1 MNDNI
6 KIVFTDDIDTYN
18 IESRSTVYINKSV
31 ETALNYYLKTGNQ
44 TDKTFGRIECYLTDI
59 YNGIIPPIQNKQ
71 QLLQLERIIP
81 DWFILYNTDSMLID
95 HYFYRPPE
103 SRNKQDERALTG
115 CMPISYFYYSLNRKY
130 AWKILEIMKDRIN
143 FKLRTD
149 WELYQY
155 LYL

>member
-18 IESRSTVYINKSV
+18 IESRSSIYINKTV

-44 TDKTFGRIECYLTDI
+44 TDKTFGRIECYLTNI

-95 HYFYRPPE
+95 HYFYYPPE
-103 SRNKQDERALTG
+103 HRNKEDETRLRG
-115 CMPISYFYYSLNRKY
+115 FMPISYFYYSLNRKY
-130 AWKILEIMKDRIN
+130 AWKILEIMKNRID
-143 FKLRTD
+143 FKLRTN
-149 WELYQY
+149 WERNELY
-155 LYL
+155 L